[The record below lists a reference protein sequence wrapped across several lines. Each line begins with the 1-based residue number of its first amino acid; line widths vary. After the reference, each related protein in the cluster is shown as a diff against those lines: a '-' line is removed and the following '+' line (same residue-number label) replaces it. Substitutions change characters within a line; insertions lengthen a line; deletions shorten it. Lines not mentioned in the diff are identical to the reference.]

1 MRYYVWLAM
10 LLGGIVNV
18 NMANA
23 AIPEVITAEEKGRA
37 ALRTPENCLDKD
49 ISVKKELS
57 LIDLIKIGICNNPS
71 LSADYMN
78 LKANEVNLDA
88 AKSEYF
94 PQVNLNAGASKGT
107 LKKQNFSH
115 TESDPYN
122 LNLGLSWLL
131 YDFGGRSARIDS
143 FKYYLAN
150 AGFNYNSALQNLILS
165 IHTNYFKLLGAKEDL
180 KSAKANEAMYK
191 KSYAEA
197 SRKYEV
203 GLAALNDKLQ
213 TQTSY
218 EQSKLRVLEMEN
230 AVKQY
235 QGDLATI
242 LNLPPQTEFK
252 LKQPPKDR
260 DLTALSKK
268 DTLEKMIDI
277 AAHNRDEVR
286 AQEMNL
292 NAANANLRELRA
304 SRYGSFSLAAESGY
318 NNTWHSTRSYNRD
331 NSIGINYKLPLFTG
345 YDTTN
350 KIASAKYRREQERHN
365 LDKIRSE
372 IRNEVWSAYHDYQT
386 AMKSYEVSKK
396 VLKSAEEN
404 EKVAFKSYEVGQT
417 DIINLLTAE
426 SQLADARDSVVIA
439 FYTVLINKA
448 TLYRSI
454 GRF

>member
-1 MRYYVWLAM
+1 MRM
-10 LLGGIVNV
+10 LTIFLGSILFVQ
-18 NMANA
+18 
-23 AIPEVITAEEKGRA
+23 TAVAQEPDKPVTEEKERVSIK
-37 ALRTPENCLDKD
+37 TPENCVDKE
-49 ISVKKELS
+49 ISLKKEVS

-71 LSADYMN
+71 LSADYMSLRESEEN
-78 LKANEVNLDA
+78 LGA

-94 PQVNLNAGASKGT
+94 PQMNLNAGASKNT
-107 LKKQNFSH
+107 AKIQNNHH
-115 TESDPYN
+115 TERDPYN
-122 LNLGLSWLL
+122 VNLGLSWLL

-150 AGFNYNSALQNLILS
+150 SGFNYNSALQNLILS
-165 IHTNYFKLLGAKEDL
+165 IHTDYFKLLGAKEDL
-180 KSAKANEAMYK
+180 KSARANEAMYK
-191 KSYAEA
+191 KSFAEA

-218 EQSKLRVLEMEN
+218 EQSKLRVLEFEN

-260 DLTALSKK
+260 DLTALGKK
-268 DTLEKMIDI
+268 DTLEKMIYI
-277 AAHNRDEVR
+277 AAHNRDEIR
-286 AQEMNL
+286 AQEMSL
-292 NAANANLRELRA
+292 NAANADLRELRA

-318 NNTWHSTRSYNRD
+318 NNTWHSTRAYNRD
-331 NSIGINYKLPLFTG
+331 NSIGLNYKVPLFTG
-345 YDTTN
+345 FNTTHQ
-350 KIASAKYRREQERHN
+350 IAAAKYRRERERHN
-365 LDKIRSE
+365 LDKLRAE
-372 IRNEVWSAYHDYQT
+372 IKNEVWSAYHDYQT

-404 EKVAFKSYEVGQT
+404 ERVAFKSYEVGQS

-426 SQLADARDSVVIA
+426 SQLADARDSVVNA

-448 TLYRSI
+448 TLYRAI